1 MKKVL
6 PVLNLALKALEI
18 VSASKQKLYIC
29 NQKGLKLLLTKN
41 PYCRPFRLNAEEIH
55 DQLLH
60 FHFFFCTESISSDTT
75 ISCSLPPIPN

>member
-41 PYCRPFRLNAEEIH
+41 PYRRPFRQNAEGN
-55 DQLLH
+55 
-60 FHFFFCTESISSDTT
+60 
-75 ISCSLPPIPN
+75 P